1 MTPNDNTIDRDPLTG
16 AMSRASFK
24 QFLADS
30 ASDGNTPTHDP
41 GWILLY
47 ADVDSMKRFNLHNGH
62 SVGDVLLKDFVSL
75 VESLLGIR
83 THSIFRVG
91 GDKFAIILPGFG
103 RDAAIQLSQQICDLF
118 RERVVP
124 PQPVHC
130 GDPRC
135 MGPAQ
140 VSVSIGI
147 ELSVQNMHT
156 GNVIDKLDQKMYEAR
171 RRSGRGRVWILQ

>member
-1 MTPNDNTIDRDPLTG
+1 MTPNDNMIDRDPLTG
-16 AMSRASFK
+16 AMSRVSFK
-24 QFLADS
+24 QFLAGS
-30 ASDGNTPTHDP
+30 VSNCNIRVHDP
-41 GWILLY
+41 GWVLLY
-47 ADVDSMKRFNLHNGH
+47 ADVDNMQRFNLHNGH

-75 VESLLGIR
+75 VESLLGN

-91 GDKFAIILPGFG
+91 GDKFAIILPSVG
-103 RDAAIQLSQQICDLF
+103 RDAAVQLSHQICDLF

-124 PQPVHC
+124 PQPAHC

-156 GNVIDKLDQKMYEAR
+156 ENLIDDLDQKMYEAR
-171 RRSGRGRVWILQ
+171 RRSGRGHAWILQ